1 MIVDPDFLDHWKT
14 RLVVD
19 LLDGDELAP
28 LYILRIWAHCQ
39 QRKKADAFAIS
50 TPGLRALCRCTTA
63 SADALEGALI
73 EAGFIERDGDEVRVV
88 DWAKRNA
95 QLVTAWKNGAAGGRG
110 RKASAAKSG
119 AETEPGENP
128 SETGTEPNGNPTETE
143 TEPGA
148 NRNGTHGE
156 AIRSRSREDKDKDKN
171 KGNAARPA
179 PPLQLLLAAGVDE
192 QTAADWIAHRKA
204 KRATASATVIE
215 DRQRVCAQ
223 AGVTLAA
230 GLALEV
236 SRGWQGLKAD
246 WIANAMTADRPA
258 ALPYQSKQSQAQAWA
273 DVTTG
278 ASNHDERRI
287 IDITPVVPFLG

>member
-1 MIVDPDFLDHWKT
+1 MIVDPDFFDHWKT

-19 LLDGDELAP
+19 LLGGDELAP
-28 LYILRIWAHCQ
+28 LYIMRIWAHCQ

-50 TPGLRALCRCTTA
+50 TPGLRALCRCTTVPA
-63 SADALEGALI
+63 EALEAALV

-88 DWAKRNA
+88 DWAARNA
-95 QLVTAWKNGAAGGRG
+95 KLITAWKNGAAGGRG
-110 RKASAAKSG
+110 NKRKADQNG
-119 AETEPGENP
+119 TDEEPNANP
-128 SETGTEPNGNPTETE
+128 SETE
-143 TEPGA
+143 TEPNA
-148 NRNGTHGE
+148 NPTRSDGE
-156 AIRSRSREDKDKDKN
+156 AIRSRREVDKDKDKN

-278 ASNHDERRI
+278 ACTHDEQHRI